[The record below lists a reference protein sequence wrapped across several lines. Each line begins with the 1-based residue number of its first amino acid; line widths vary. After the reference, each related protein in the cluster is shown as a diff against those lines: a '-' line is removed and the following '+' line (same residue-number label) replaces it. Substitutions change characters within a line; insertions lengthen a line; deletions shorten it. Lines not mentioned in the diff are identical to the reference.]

1 MYRLASFVSP
11 GLHRLVSTGIKK
23 RLSSFRSETIVWYLQ
38 TETQKY
44 VVYFRTSVPP
54 LFNSPIGEKFE
65 RCPYRFLPSSHTHT
79 RTYAHT
85 HTYTKQ
91 MRAVSVQW
99 ASFYSLSRIQ
109 YKIQACCASAV
120 GFCWI
125 DALNFNSALA
135 WPLTPPYGPSGDFA
149 GVDWGAASTLA
160 SAPRPGH
167 PLTVPLWCFL
177 FALSM

>member
-1 MYRLASFVSP
+1 MLSTFAHPFPRCLIVPLGKNLKGVHIVSFP
-11 GLHRLVSTGIKK
+11 L
-23 RLSSFRSETIVWYLQ
+23 
-38 TETQKY
+38 
-44 VVYFRTSVPP
+44 RT
-54 LFNSPIGEKFE
+54 
-65 RCPYRFLPSSHTHT
+65 HTHT

-167 PLTVPLWCFL
+167 PQTVPLWCFL